1 MMDQLHTD
9 QIPENVLLFH
19 YPQETR
25 LMFENKLICIVDDDA
40 SVRDSLSLVLG
51 LKGYDCRTYES
62 AESFISSLPNR
73 PACLILDLKMNGM
86 NGLELQN
93 RLLSLKV
100 PVQII
105 FLTAFADVQVMR
117 EAFLG
122 NAVDFL
128 EKPFVLE
135 QLLES
140 INRSL
145 HNLSATTESIQQN
158 QKLSLLTPREKEV
171 FDVLAL
177 GKSHREIG
185 ELLKISPRTVEVHK
199 GRVLEKLGIKTL
211 ADILRIAIKT

>member
-1 MMDQLHTD
+1 MS
-9 QIPENVLLFH
+9 
-19 YPQETR
+19 
-25 LMFENKLICIVDDDA
+25 ENKLICIVDDDA

-62 AESFISSLPNR
+62 AESFLSSLPNR
-73 PACLILDLKMNGM
+73 PACIILDLKMTGM
-86 NGLELQN
+86 SGLELQN

-145 HNLSATTESIQQN
+145 HNLSATTEITEKN

-177 GKSHREIG
+177 GKNHREIG

>member
-1 MMDQLHTD
+1 MS
-9 QIPENVLLFH
+9 
-19 YPQETR
+19 
-25 LMFENKLICIVDDDA
+25 ENKLICIVDDDA

-62 AESFISSLPNR
+62 AESFLSSLPNR
-73 PACLILDLKMNGM
+73 PACIILDLKMTGM
-86 NGLELQN
+86 SGLELQN
-93 RLLSLKV
+93 RLLSQKV

-145 HNLSATTESIQQN
+145 HNLSATTEITEKN

-171 FDVLAL
+171 FDVLAQ

>member
-1 MMDQLHTD
+1 MS
-9 QIPENVLLFH
+9 
-19 YPQETR
+19 
-25 LMFENKLICIVDDDA
+25 ENKLICIVDDDA

-62 AESFISSLPNR
+62 AESFLSSLPNR
-73 PACLILDLKMNGM
+73 PACIILDLKMTGM
-86 NGLELQN
+86 SGLELQI

-140 INRSL
+140 IHRSFK
-145 HNLSATTESIQQN
+145 NLSETTEGIEQH
-158 QKLSLLTPREKEV
+158 QKLSLLTPREKEI
-171 FDVLAL
+171 FDVLSQ

-199 GRVLEKLGIKTL
+199 ARVMEKLGIKTL
-211 ADILRIAIKT
+211 ADLLRLAVKS

>member
-1 MMDQLHTD
+1 MS
-9 QIPENVLLFH
+9 
-19 YPQETR
+19 
-25 LMFENKLICIVDDDA
+25 ENKLICIVDDDA

-62 AESFISSLPNR
+62 AESFLSSLPNR
-73 PACLILDLKMNGM
+73 PACIILDLKMTGM
-86 NGLELQN
+86 SGLELQN

-145 HNLSATTESIQQN
+145 HNLSATTEITEKN

-171 FDVLAL
+171 FDVLAQ
-177 GKSHREIG
+177 GKNHREIG

-199 GRVLEKLGIKTL
+199 ARVLEKLGIKSL

>member
-1 MMDQLHTD
+1 MS
-9 QIPENVLLFH
+9 
-19 YPQETR
+19 
-25 LMFENKLICIVDDDA
+25 ENKLICIVDDDA

-51 LKGYDCRTYES
+51 LKGYDCRSYES
-62 AESFISSLPNR
+62 AESFLSSLPNR
-73 PACLILDLKMNGM
+73 PACIILDLKMTGM
-86 NGLELQN
+86 SGLELQN
-93 RLLSLKV
+93 SLLSLKV

-117 EAFLG
+117 EAFLS

-145 HNLSATTESIQQN
+145 HNLSATTEITEKN

-177 GKSHREIG
+177 GKNHREIG

-199 GRVLEKLGIKTL
+199 ARVLEKLGIKSL

>member
-1 MMDQLHTD
+1 
-9 QIPENVLLFH
+9 
-19 YPQETR
+19 
-25 LMFENKLICIVDDDA
+25 MFENKLICIVDDDA

-62 AESFISSLPNR
+62 AESFLSSLPNR
-73 PACLILDLKMNGM
+73 PACIILDLKMTGM
-86 NGLELQN
+86 SGLELQN

-145 HNLSATTESIQQN
+145 HNLSATSETIQHN

>member
-1 MMDQLHTD
+1 
-9 QIPENVLLFH
+9 
-19 YPQETR
+19 
-25 LMFENKLICIVDDDA
+25 MFENKLICIVDDDA

-73 PACLILDLKMNGM
+73 PACLILDLKMTGM

-145 HNLSATTESIQQN
+145 HNLSATTETIQQT

>member
-1 MMDQLHTD
+1 MS
-9 QIPENVLLFH
+9 
-19 YPQETR
+19 
-25 LMFENKLICIVDDDA
+25 ENKLICIVDDDA

-62 AESFISSLPNR
+62 AESFLSSLPNR
-73 PACLILDLKMNGM
+73 PACIILDLKMTGM
-86 NGLELQN
+86 SGLELQN
-93 RLLSLKV
+93 RLLSQKV

-145 HNLSATTESIQQN
+145 HNLSVTTETIQHN

-171 FDVLAL
+171 FDVLAQ

-199 GRVLEKLGIKTL
+199 GRVMEKLGIKTL
-211 ADILRIAIKT
+211 ADLLRIAIKT

>member
-1 MMDQLHTD
+1 M
-9 QIPENVLLFH
+9 
-19 YPQETR
+19 Y
-25 LMFENKLICIVDDDA
+25 ENKLICIVDDDA

-62 AESFISSLPNR
+62 AESFLSSLPNR
-73 PACLILDLKMNGM
+73 PACIILDLKMTGM

-93 RLLSLKV
+93 RLLSQKI

-140 INRSL
+140 INRAL
-145 HNLSATTESIQQN
+145 NNLSATTEITEKN

-185 ELLKISPRTVEVHK
+185 QLLKISPRTVEVHK
-199 GRVLEKLGIKTL
+199 ARVLEKLGIKTL

>member
-1 MMDQLHTD
+1 MS
-9 QIPENVLLFH
+9 
-19 YPQETR
+19 
-25 LMFENKLICIVDDDA
+25 ENKLICIVDDDA

-62 AESFISSLPNR
+62 AESFLSSLPDR
-73 PACLILDLKMNGM
+73 PACIILDLKMTGM

-145 HNLSATTESIQQN
+145 HNLSATTEITEKN

>member
-1 MMDQLHTD
+1 MT
-9 QIPENVLLFH
+9 
-19 YPQETR
+19 
-25 LMFENKLICIVDDDA
+25 
-40 SVRDSLSLVLG
+40 
-51 LKGYDCRTYES
+51 
-62 AESFISSLPNR
+62 
-73 PACLILDLKMNGM
+73 GM

-93 RLLSLKV
+93 RLLSQKI

-140 INRSL
+140 INRAL
-145 HNLSATTESIQQN
+145 NNLSATTEITEKN

-171 FDVLAL
+171 FVVLDL

-185 ELLKISPRTVEVHK
+185 QLLKISPRTVEVHK
-199 GRVLEKLGIKTL
+199 ARVLEKLGIKTL

>member
-1 MMDQLHTD
+1 MS
-9 QIPENVLLFH
+9 
-19 YPQETR
+19 
-25 LMFENKLICIVDDDA
+25 ENKLICIVDDDA

-145 HNLSATTESIQQN
+145 HNLSATTEIIEQN

>member
-1 MMDQLHTD
+1 
-9 QIPENVLLFH
+9 
-19 YPQETR
+19 
-25 LMFENKLICIVDDDA
+25 MFENKLICIVDDDS

-73 PACLILDLKMNGM
+73 PACIILDLKMTGM
-86 NGLELQN
+86 SGLELQN

-105 FLTAFADVQVMR
+105 FLTAFADVQVIR

-145 HNLSATTESIQQN
+145 HNLSVTTEITEKN

-171 FDVLAL
+171 FDVLAQ
-177 GKSHREIG
+177 GKNHREIG

>member
-1 MMDQLHTD
+1 MSD
-9 QIPENVLLFH
+9 
-19 YPQETR
+19 
-25 LMFENKLICIVDDDA
+25 NKLICIVDDDA

-62 AESFISSLPNR
+62 AESFLSSLPNR
-73 PACLILDLKMNGM
+73 PACIILDLKMTGM

-93 RLLSLKV
+93 RLLSQKI

-140 INRSL
+140 INRAL
-145 HNLSATTESIQQN
+145 NNLSATTEITEKN

-185 ELLKISPRTVEVHK
+185 QLLKISTRTVEVHK
-199 GRVLEKLGIKTL
+199 ARVLEKLGIKTL

>member
-1 MMDQLHTD
+1 MS
-9 QIPENVLLFH
+9 
-19 YPQETR
+19 
-25 LMFENKLICIVDDDA
+25 ENKLICIVDDDA

-62 AESFISSLPNR
+62 AESFLSSLPNR
-73 PACLILDLKMNGM
+73 PACIILDLKMTGM

-100 PVQII
+100 PLQII

-145 HNLSATTESIQQN
+145 NNLSATTEITEKN

-171 FDVLAL
+171 FDVLAQ

-199 GRVLEKLGIKTL
+199 ARVLEKLGIKSL

>member
-1 MMDQLHTD
+1 MS
-9 QIPENVLLFH
+9 
-19 YPQETR
+19 
-25 LMFENKLICIVDDDA
+25 ENKLICIVDDDA

-62 AESFISSLPNR
+62 AESFLSSLPNR
-73 PACLILDLKMNGM
+73 PACIILDLKMTGM
-86 NGLELQN
+86 SGLELQN

-105 FLTAFADVQVMR
+105 FFTAFADVQVIR

-128 EKPFVLE
+128 EKPFVLK

-145 HNLSATTESIQQN
+145 HNLSATTEITEKN

-171 FDVLAL
+171 FDVLAQ

>member
-1 MMDQLHTD
+1 
-9 QIPENVLLFH
+9 
-19 YPQETR
+19 
-25 LMFENKLICIVDDDA
+25 MFENKLICIVDDDA
-40 SVRDSLSLVLG
+40 SVRDSLSLMLG

-62 AESFISSLPNR
+62 GESFLSSLPNR
-73 PACLILDLKMNGM
+73 PACIILDLKMTGM
-86 NGLELQN
+86 SGLELQN
-93 RLLSLKV
+93 RLLSLKT

-128 EKPFVLE
+128 EKPFLLE

-140 INRSL
+140 ISRSFQ
-145 HNLSATTESIQQN
+145 NLSATTENIQQH
-158 QKLSLLTPREKEV
+158 QKLSLLTSREKEV
-171 FDVLAL
+171 FDVLAQ

-199 GRVLEKLGIKTL
+199 ARMMEKLGIKTL
-211 ADILRIAIKT
+211 ADLLRLAVNT

>member
-1 MMDQLHTD
+1 MS
-9 QIPENVLLFH
+9 
-19 YPQETR
+19 
-25 LMFENKLICIVDDDA
+25 ENKLICIVDDDA

-62 AESFISSLPNR
+62 AESFLSSLPNR
-73 PACLILDLKMNGM
+73 PACIILDLKMTGM
-86 NGLELQN
+86 SGLELQI

-145 HNLSATTESIQQN
+145 HNLSATTKTIQHN
-158 QKLSLLTPREKEV
+158 QKLNLLTPREKEV

>member
-1 MMDQLHTD
+1 MS
-9 QIPENVLLFH
+9 
-19 YPQETR
+19 
-25 LMFENKLICIVDDDA
+25 ENKLICIVDDDA

-62 AESFISSLPNR
+62 AESFLSSLPNR
-73 PACLILDLKMNGM
+73 PACIILDLKMTGM
-86 NGLELQN
+86 SGLELQN

-145 HNLSATTESIQQN
+145 HNLSATTKTIQHN
-158 QKLSLLTPREKEV
+158 QKLNLLTPREKEV

>member
-1 MMDQLHTD
+1 MS
-9 QIPENVLLFH
+9 
-19 YPQETR
+19 
-25 LMFENKLICIVDDDA
+25 ENKLICIVDDDA

-62 AESFISSLPNR
+62 AESFLSSLPDR
-73 PACLILDLKMNGM
+73 PACIILDLKMTGM
-86 NGLELQN
+86 SGLELQI

-145 HNLSATTESIQQN
+145 HNLSATTETIQHN

-199 GRVLEKLGIKTL
+199 GRVMEKLGIKTL
-211 ADILRIAIKT
+211 ADLLRLAVKS

>member
-1 MMDQLHTD
+1 MS
-9 QIPENVLLFH
+9 
-19 YPQETR
+19 
-25 LMFENKLICIVDDDA
+25 ENKLICIVDDDA

-62 AESFISSLPNR
+62 AESFLSSLPNR
-73 PACLILDLKMNGM
+73 PACIILDLKMTGM

-145 HNLSATTESIQQN
+145 HNLSVTTETIQHN

-199 GRVLEKLGIKTL
+199 ARVLEKLGIKSL
-211 ADILRIAIKT
+211 ADILRIAIKI

>member
-1 MMDQLHTD
+1 MS
-9 QIPENVLLFH
+9 
-19 YPQETR
+19 
-25 LMFENKLICIVDDDA
+25 ENKLICIVDDDA

-73 PACLILDLKMNGM
+73 PACLILDLKMTGM
-86 NGLELQN
+86 SGLELQN

-145 HNLSATTESIQQN
+145 HNLSATTETIQHN

>member
-1 MMDQLHTD
+1 MS
-9 QIPENVLLFH
+9 
-19 YPQETR
+19 
-25 LMFENKLICIVDDDA
+25 ENKLICIVDDDA

-62 AESFISSLPNR
+62 AESFLSSLPNR
-73 PACLILDLKMNGM
+73 PACIILDLKMTGM

-145 HNLSATTESIQQN
+145 HNLSATTEITEKN

-171 FDVLAL
+171 IDVLAL

-199 GRVLEKLGIKTL
+199 ARVLEKLGIKSL

>member
-1 MMDQLHTD
+1 MS
-9 QIPENVLLFH
+9 
-19 YPQETR
+19 
-25 LMFENKLICIVDDDA
+25 ENKLICIVDDDA

-62 AESFISSLPNR
+62 AESFLSSLPNR
-73 PACLILDLKMNGM
+73 PACIILDLKMTGM
-86 NGLELQN
+86 SGLELQN
-93 RLLSLKV
+93 RLLSLKT

-145 HNLSATTESIQQN
+145 HNLSATTEITEKN

>member
-1 MMDQLHTD
+1 MS
-9 QIPENVLLFH
+9 
-19 YPQETR
+19 
-25 LMFENKLICIVDDDA
+25 ENKLICIVDDDA

-62 AESFISSLPNR
+62 AESFLSSLPNR
-73 PACLILDLKMNGM
+73 PACIILDLKMTGM
-86 NGLELQN
+86 SGLELQN

-145 HNLSATTESIQQN
+145 HNLSATTEITEKN

-171 FDVLAL
+171 FDVLAQ

>member
-1 MMDQLHTD
+1 M
-9 QIPENVLLFH
+9 
-19 YPQETR
+19 Y
-25 LMFENKLICIVDDDA
+25 ENKLICIVDDDA

-51 LKGYDCRTYES
+51 LKGYDCRTFES

-73 PACLILDLKMNGM
+73 PACIILDLKMTGM

-93 RLLSLKV
+93 RLLSQKI

-140 INRSL
+140 INRAL
-145 HNLSATTESIQQN
+145 NNLSATTEITEKN

-185 ELLKISPRTVEVHK
+185 QLLKISTRTVEVHK
-199 GRVLEKLGIKTL
+199 ARVLEKLGIKTL

>member
-1 MMDQLHTD
+1 MS
-9 QIPENVLLFH
+9 
-19 YPQETR
+19 
-25 LMFENKLICIVDDDA
+25 ENKLICIVDDDA

-62 AESFISSLPNR
+62 AESFLSSLPNR
-73 PACLILDLKMNGM
+73 PACIILDLKMTGM

-93 RLLSLKV
+93 RLLSQKI

-140 INRSL
+140 INRAL
-145 HNLSATTESIQQN
+145 NNLSETTEITEKN

-185 ELLKISPRTVEVHK
+185 QLLKISPRTVEVHK
-199 GRVLEKLGIKTL
+199 ARVLEKLGIKTL

>member
-1 MMDQLHTD
+1 
-9 QIPENVLLFH
+9 
-19 YPQETR
+19 
-25 LMFENKLICIVDDDA
+25 MFENKLICIVDDDA

-62 AESFISSLPNR
+62 AESFLSSLPNR
-73 PACLILDLKMNGM
+73 PACIILDLKMTGM

-145 HNLSATTESIQQN
+145 HNLSVTTETIQHN

>member
-1 MMDQLHTD
+1 MS
-9 QIPENVLLFH
+9 
-19 YPQETR
+19 
-25 LMFENKLICIVDDDA
+25 ENKLICIVDDDA

-62 AESFISSLPNR
+62 AESFLSSLPDR
-73 PACLILDLKMNGM
+73 LACIILDLKMTGM

-145 HNLSATTESIQQN
+145 HNLSATTETIQHN

-199 GRVLEKLGIKTL
+199 ARVLEKLGIKSL

>member
-1 MMDQLHTD
+1 MS
-9 QIPENVLLFH
+9 
-19 YPQETR
+19 
-25 LMFENKLICIVDDDA
+25 ENKLICIVDDDA

-62 AESFISSLPNR
+62 AESFLSSLPDR
-73 PACLILDLKMNGM
+73 PACIILDLKMTGM

-145 HNLSATTESIQQN
+145 HNLSATTEITEKN

-199 GRVLEKLGIKTL
+199 ARVLEKLGIKSL

>member
-1 MMDQLHTD
+1 MS
-9 QIPENVLLFH
+9 
-19 YPQETR
+19 
-25 LMFENKLICIVDDDA
+25 ENKLICIVDDDA

-62 AESFISSLPNR
+62 AESFLSSLPNR
-73 PACLILDLKMNGM
+73 PACIILDLKMTGM
-86 NGLELQN
+86 SGLELQN
-93 RLLSLKV
+93 RLLSQKV

-145 HNLSATTESIQQN
+145 HNLSATTETIQHN

>member
-1 MMDQLHTD
+1 
-9 QIPENVLLFH
+9 
-19 YPQETR
+19 
-25 LMFENKLICIVDDDA
+25 MFENKLICIVDDDA
-40 SVRDSLSLVLG
+40 SVRDSLSLMLG

-62 AESFISSLPNR
+62 GESFLSSLPNR
-73 PACLILDLKMNGM
+73 PACIILDLKMTGM
-86 NGLELQN
+86 SGLELQT
-93 RLLSLKV
+93 RLLSLKT

-128 EKPFVLE
+128 EKPFLLE

-140 INRSL
+140 ISRSFQ
-145 HNLSATTESIQQN
+145 NLSATTENIQQH
-158 QKLSLLTPREKEV
+158 QKLSLLTSREKEV
-171 FDVLAL
+171 FDVLAQ

-199 GRVLEKLGIKTL
+199 ARVMEKLGIKTL
-211 ADILRIAIKT
+211 ADLLRLAVNT

>member
-1 MMDQLHTD
+1 M
-9 QIPENVLLFH
+9 
-19 YPQETR
+19 Y
-25 LMFENKLICIVDDDA
+25 ENKLICIVDDDA

-51 LKGYDCRTYES
+51 LKGYDCRTFES

-73 PACLILDLKMNGM
+73 PACIILDLKMTGM

-93 RLLSLKV
+93 RLLSQKI

-140 INRSL
+140 INRAL
-145 HNLSATTESIQQN
+145 NNLSATTEITEKN

-185 ELLKISPRTVEVHK
+185 QLLNISPRTVEVHK
-199 GRVLEKLGIKTL
+199 ARVLEKLGIKTL

>member
-1 MMDQLHTD
+1 
-9 QIPENVLLFH
+9 
-19 YPQETR
+19 
-25 LMFENKLICIVDDDA
+25 MFENKLICIVDDDA

-51 LKGYDCRTYES
+51 LKGYDCRTYEN

-73 PACLILDLKMNGM
+73 PACLILDLKMTGM

>member
-1 MMDQLHTD
+1 
-9 QIPENVLLFH
+9 
-19 YPQETR
+19 
-25 LMFENKLICIVDDDA
+25 MFENKLICIVDDDA

-62 AESFISSLPNR
+62 AESFLSSLPNR
-73 PACLILDLKMNGM
+73 PACIILDLKMTGM
-86 NGLELQN
+86 SGLELQI

-145 HNLSATTESIQQN
+145 HNLSATTETIQHN